1 MRPWLD
7 PVRIV
12 LDRVAMEHP
21 SPAYISGYESA
32 EWPAGATS
40 MLVKLRLLVE
50 TTRATSAT
58 CAGCELGC
66 HKPVLVRARRRPDPP
81 IAYILCDEEPD
92 LGRISVRLEHLRRF
106 RASLSTAAL
115 FISSVLKLA
124 EPTRSCSTYRPAAG
138 MLRGRFG
145 FRELALTVADRRVVM
160 LVGSQSA
167 DLAGL
172 HSWTEAGPVIDRAQV
187 QRLANRKIRRAM
199 RPEIEGRR
207 GDSLAQR
214 DKTAQRNREI
224 MRHAKLL
231 QKQGLSAT
239 KISEQIAQLSFI
251 TSSQDGLGPI
261 VAATVRRIMARRA
274 RD

>member
-1 MRPWLD
+1 MSPSLD
-7 PVRIV
+7 PVRVV

-21 SPAYISGYESA
+21 SPAYIAGYESA
-32 EWPAGATS
+32 EWPAGAAS
-40 MLVKLRLLVE
+40 MLVKLGLLIE

-58 CAGCELGC
+58 CPGCELGC
-66 HKPVLVRARRRPDPP
+66 HKPVLVRSRRRPDPP

-106 RASLSTAAL
+106 QASLSTAASYIRSAL
-115 FISSVLKLA
+115 GIEGSTRRG
-124 EPTRSCSTYRPAAG
+124 PTDRPAAG
-138 MLRGRFG
+138 MLRGRYG
-145 FRELALTVADRRVVM
+145 PRELTLTVADGRVAM

-172 HSWTEAGPVIDRAQV
+172 HSWTQAGPVIDRAQV
-187 QRLANRKIRRAM
+187 QRLTNRKIRRALP
-199 RPEIEGRR
+199 RETEGRS

-214 DKTAQRNREI
+214 DKTAQRDREI
-224 MRHAKLL
+224 IRHAKLL

-239 KISEQIAQLSFI
+239 KISKQIAQLSFI
-251 TSSQDGLGPI
+251 TSGDEGLRPI
-261 VAATVRRIMARRA
+261 SAATVRRIMTRRA

>member
-21 SPAYISGYESA
+21 SPAYIAGSEIA
-32 EWPAGATS
+32 EWPAGAAS
-40 MLVKLRLLVE
+40 MLVKLGLLIE

-66 HKPVLVRARRRPDPP
+66 HKPVLVRSPRRSDPP
-81 IAYILCDEEPD
+81 IAYILCDEELD
-92 LGRISVRLEHLRRF
+92 LGRISVRLEHLCRF

-124 EPTRSCSTYRPAAG
+124 KPTRSCSTDRPAAG
-138 MLRGRFG
+138 MLRGRYG
-145 FRELALTVADRRVVM
+145 FRELTLTVTDRRVVM

-172 HSWTEAGPVIDRAQV
+172 HSWTEAGPVIDSAQV
-187 QRLANRKIRRAM
+187 RRLTNRKIRRAM
-199 RPEIEGRR
+199 RPEIEGRS

-214 DKTAQRNREI
+214 DKTAQRDREI
-224 MRHAKLL
+224 MRHAKRL
-231 QKQGLSAT
+231 QKQGLNAT
-239 KISEQIAQLSFI
+239 KISEHIAQLSFI
-251 TSSQDGLGPI
+251 TSGEDGLRPI
-261 VAATVRRIMARRA
+261 VAATVRRIMVRRA